1 VKLQQTGHGQEVF
14 KSMKTVTSKMSHKY
28 KKKLRKPGL
37 SPGVLSGFE
46 HSDSNDIADIYLIK
60 YNETNLIES
69 VVSSVAEMIVP
80 TPDEDHVYWYNIDG
94 VNNPNQLAQIEHK
107 YNLHSLLME
116 DIASAEQ
123 RPKLDD
129 YDDHLFLTVKM
140 IRYDEKINEISAEQV
155 SFVVAQNLILSFQEK
170 HKEGDVFNPNR
181 ERLRLNKG
189 KMRRMKADYLLY
201 SLLDT
206 IVDHYFEIMEYV
218 GDKLEAIEQEMLTN
232 PSPEKLKEIY
242 KFRRELIYLRKSVW
256 PLREVIVKLERN
268 ECSMISEAVKPFLRD
283 VYDHTIQVIET
294 VESTRDILSGIVDV
308 YLSSVS
314 NRMNSVMKVLTVIST
329 IFMPLAFITGLYGMN
344 FDNMPELHSENGYYV
359 VIGVCVAVALGMLI
373 YFQRKK
379 WL

>member
-1 VKLQQTGHGQEVF
+1 MPEMNNNRKN
-14 KSMKTVTSKMSHKY
+14 
-28 KKKLRKPGL
+28 KKRFRTPGL
-37 SPGVLSGFE
+37 SPGELSGFD
-46 HSDSNDIADIYLIK
+46 HSDDQDIADIYLIK
-60 YNETNLIES
+60 FNEEELIEGTVAS
-69 VVSSVAEMIVP
+69 VSEMIVP
-80 TPDEDHVYWYNIDG
+80 AQNADHVYWYNIDG
-94 VNNPNQLAQIEHK
+94 VNNPDQLREIEQK
-107 YNLHSLLME
+107 YNLHPLLME

-129 YDDHLFLTVKM
+129 YEDCLFLTIKM
-140 IRYDEKINEISAEQV
+140 IRYDEKINSIFSEQV
-155 SFVVAQNLILSFQEK
+155 SFVVAPNLILSFQEK
-170 HKEGDVFNPNR
+170 HKAGDVFNPNR
-181 ERLRLNKG
+181 ERLRTNKG
-189 KMRRMKADYLLY
+189 RMRKMNVDYLLY

-218 GDKLEAIEQEMLTN
+218 GDKLETIEQQMLTD
-232 PSPEKLKEIY
+232 PDPAKLKELY

-256 PLREVIVKLERN
+256 PLREVIVKLERDA
-268 ECSMISEAVKPFLRD
+268 CSMITEEVKPFLRD

-314 NRMNSVMKVLTVIST
+314 NRMNSVMKVLTIIST

-344 FDNMPELHSENGYYV
+344 FDNMPELHSQNGYYV
-359 VIGVCVAVALGMLI
+359 VLVVCAVVAIGMII

>member
-1 VKLQQTGHGQEVF
+1 
-14 KSMKTVTSKMSHKY
+14 MSRKNR
-28 KKKLRKPGL
+28 KRLRKPGL
-37 SPGVLSGFE
+37 SPGELSGFD
-46 HSDSNDIADIYLIK
+46 HSDATDIADIYLIK
-60 YNETNLIES
+60 YNEMELVEGT
-69 VVSSVAEMIVP
+69 VSSVEEMVVP
-80 TPDEDHVYWYNIDG
+80 SSNSDHVYWYNIDG
-94 VNNPNQLAQIEHK
+94 VNNPNQLAQIEQK
-107 YNLHSLLME
+107 YNLHPLLME

-129 YDDHLFLTVKM
+129 YDDCLFLTVKM
-140 IRYDEKINEISAEQV
+140 IRYDEKINEMSVEQV
-155 SFVVAQNLILSFQEK
+155 SFVVAPNLILSFQEK

-181 ERLRLNKG
+181 ERLKLNKG
-189 KMRRMKADYLLY
+189 KMRKMQVDYLLY

-218 GDKLEAIEQEMLTN
+218 GDKLETIEQEMLTD
-232 PSPEKLKEIY
+232 PDPTKLKSLY

-268 ECSMISEAVKPFLRD
+268 ECSMISEEVKPFLRD

-344 FDNMPELHSENGYYV
+344 FDNMPELHTKNGYYV
-359 VIGVCVAVALGMLI
+359 VIAVCATVAIGMLI

>member
-1 VKLQQTGHGQEVF
+1 
-14 KSMKTVTSKMSHKY
+14 MSHKY
-28 KKKLRKPGL
+28 KKRTRKPGL
-37 SPGVLSGFE
+37 SPGELTGFV
-46 HSDSNDIADIYLIK
+46 HSDDTEIADIYLIK
-60 YNETNLIES
+60 YNEMELVEGS
-69 VVSSVAEMIVP
+69 VSSAEEMVIP
-80 TPDEDHVYWYNIDG
+80 TQNADHIYWYNIDG
-94 VNNPNQLAQIEHK
+94 VNNPNQLSQIEQK
-107 YNLHSLLME
+107 YKLHQLLME
-116 DIASAEQ
+116 DIASGEQ

-129 YDDHLFLTVKM
+129 YGDCIFLTVKM
-140 IRYDEKINEISAEQV
+140 IRYNEIINEMSSEQV
-155 SFVVAQNLILSFQEK
+155 SFVIAPNLILSFQEK

-189 KMRRMKADYLLY
+189 KMRRMKVDYLLY

-218 GDKLEAIEQEMLTN
+218 GDKLETIEQEMLADPN
-232 PSPEKLKEIY
+232 PTKLKELY

-256 PLREVIVKLERN
+256 PLREVIVKLERD
-268 ECSMISEAVKPFLRD
+268 ECSMISEEVKPFLRD

-359 VIGVCVAVALGMLI
+359 VIAVCATVAVGMLI

>member
-1 VKLQQTGHGQEVF
+1 MG
-14 KSMKTVTSKMSHKY
+14 HKY
-28 KKKLRKPGL
+28 KKRLRKPGL
-37 SPGVLSGFE
+37 SPGELRGFE
-46 HSDSNDIADIYLIK
+46 HSDDTEIADIYLIK
-60 YNETNLIES
+60 YNAVELVEGG
-69 VVSSVAEMIVP
+69 VSSVEQMEVP
-80 TPDEDHVYWYNIDG
+80 TENSDHVYWYNIDG
-94 VNNPNQLAQIEHK
+94 VNNPDQLAQIEKK
-107 YNLHSLLME
+107 YNLHPLLME

-129 YDDHLFLTVKM
+129 YDDCLFLTVKM
-140 IRYDEKINEISAEQV
+140 IRYDEKIKEISAEQV
-155 SFVVAQNLILSFQEK
+155 SFVVAPNLILSFQEK

-181 ERLRLNKG
+181 ERLKLNKG
-189 KMRRMKADYLLY
+189 KMRKMQVDYLLY

-218 GDKLEAIEQEMLTN
+218 GDKLETIEQEMLTE
-232 PSPEKLKEIY
+232 PDPAKLKELY

-268 ECSMISEAVKPFLRD
+268 ECSMISETVKPFLRD

-314 NRMNSVMKVLTVIST
+314 NRMNSVMKVLTIIST

-344 FDNMPELHSENGYYV
+344 FDNMPELHTENGYYAVLSVCAV
-359 VIGVCVAVALGMLI
+359 VAIGMLI

>member
-1 VKLQQTGHGQEVF
+1 
-14 KSMKTVTSKMSHKY
+14 MSRKHT
-28 KKKLRKPGL
+28 KKHRKPGL
-37 SPGVLSGFE
+37 SPGELSGFD
-46 HSDSNDIADIYLIK
+46 HSDDNDIAEIYLIK
-60 YNETNLIES
+60 YNEIEL
-69 VVSSVAEMIVP
+69 VEGAVSSTEEMVVP
-80 TPDEDHVYWYNIDG
+80 TSTSDHVYWYNIDG
-94 VNNPNQLAQIEHK
+94 VNNPNQLSQIENK
-107 YNLHSLLME
+107 YNLHPLLME

-129 YDDHLFLTVKM
+129 YENCLFLTVKM

-242 KFRRELIYLRKSVW
+242 KFRIELIYLRKSVW

-359 VIGVCVAVALGMLI
+359 VIGVCIAVALGMLI

>member
-1 VKLQQTGHGQEVF
+1 MGQ
-14 KSMKTVTSKMSHKY
+14 
-28 KKKLRKPGL
+28 KKKHKLRKPGI
-37 SPGVLSGFE
+37 SPGELSGFDHTDE
-46 HSDSNDIADIYLIK
+46 SEYADIYLIQYGEAGLSESK
-60 YNETNLIES
+60 VES
-69 VVSSVAEMIVP
+69 VDKMIVP
-80 TPDEDHVYWYNIDG
+80 TADDKQVYWYNIDG
-94 VNNPNQLAQIEHK
+94 VNNPIQLADIEKK
-107 YNLHSLLME
+107 YSLHPLLME

-129 YDDHLFLTVKM
+129 YDNCLFLTIKM
-140 IRYDEKINEISAEQV
+140 IRLDEALSTIYSEQV
-155 SFVVAQNLILSFQEK
+155 SFVVFKNLILSFQEK
-170 HKEGDVFNPNR
+170 NKEGDVFNPNR
-181 ERLRLNKG
+181 LRLRQNKG
-189 KMRRMKADYLLY
+189 RIRRMGVDYLLY

-218 GDKLEAIEQEMLTN
+218 GDKLETIEQDMLAN
-232 PSPEKLKEIY
+232 PQPEKLKELY

-256 PLREVIVKLERN
+256 PLREVIVKLERDD
-268 ECSMISEAVKPFLRD
+268 CPMISDDVKPFLRD

-344 FDNMPELHSENGYYV
+344 FDNMPELHNQNGYYI
-359 VIGVCVAVALGMLI
+359 VIGVCLTIAIGMLV

>member
-1 VKLQQTGHGQEVF
+1 MRYKF
-14 KSMKTVTSKMSHKY
+14 KKRT
-28 KKKLRKPGL
+28 RKPGL
-37 SPGVLSGFE
+37 SPGELTGFD
-46 HSDSNDIADIYLIK
+46 HSDDTEIADIYLIK
-60 YNETNLIES
+60 YNEMELVEGA
-69 VVSSVAEMIVP
+69 VSSVEQMVIPAP
-80 TPDEDHVYWYNIDG
+80 NEDHIYWYNIDG
-94 VNNPNQLAQIEHK
+94 VNNPNQLSQIEKK
-107 YNLHSLLME
+107 YKLHPLLIE
-116 DIASAEQ
+116 DIASGEQ

-129 YDDHLFLTVKM
+129 YGDCIFLTVKM
-140 IRYDEKINEISAEQV
+140 IRYDDKINEMSAEQV
-155 SFVVAQNLILSFQEK
+155 SFVIAPNLILSFQEK
-170 HKEGDVFNPNR
+170 HKEGDVFGPNR

-189 KMRRMKADYLLY
+189 KMRKMQVDYLLY

-218 GDKLEAIEQEMLTN
+218 GDKLETIEQEMLADPN
-232 PSPEKLKEIY
+232 PTKLKELY

-256 PLREVIVKLERN
+256 PLREVIVKLERD
-268 ECSMISEAVKPFLRD
+268 ECSMISEEVKPFLRD

-359 VIGVCVAVALGMLI
+359 VIAVCVAVAVGMLI

>member
-1 VKLQQTGHGQEVF
+1 
-14 KSMKTVTSKMSHKY
+14 MSD
-28 KKKLRKPGL
+28 KKKHKFRKPGMR
-37 SPGVLSGFE
+37 PGELSGFVHTNESE
-46 HSDSNDIADIYLIK
+46 HADIYLIK
-60 YNETNLIES
+60 YCDTEINECKVES
-69 VVSSVAEMIVP
+69 VDNMMKPAADDKQI
-80 TPDEDHVYWYNIDG
+80 YWYNIDG
-94 VNNPNQLAQIEHK
+94 VNNPNQLAAIQDK
-107 YNLHSLLME
+107 YKLHPLLVE

-129 YDDHLFLTVKM
+129 YGDSLFLTVKM
-140 IRYDEKINEISAEQV
+140 IRFDEASATIYSEQV
-155 SFVVAQNLILSFQEK
+155 SFVVFENLILSFQEK
-170 HKEGDVFNPNR
+170 NKEGDVFNPNR
-181 ERLRLNKG
+181 ERLRQNKG
-189 KMRRMKADYLLY
+189 KMRRMGVDYLLY

-218 GDKLEAIEQEMLTN
+218 GDKLETIEQEMLTN
-232 PSPEKLKEIY
+232 PEPEKLKELY

-256 PLREVIVKLERN
+256 PLREVIVKLERG
-268 ECSMISEAVKPFLRD
+268 ECSMISEEVKPFLRD

-314 NRMNSVMKVLTVIST
+314 NRMNSVMKVLTIIST

-344 FDNMPELHSENGYYV
+344 FDNMPELHMHNGYYV
-359 VIGVCVAVALGMLI
+359 VIGVCAAIAVGMVI

>member
-1 VKLQQTGHGQEVF
+1 MRNKNKRH
-14 KSMKTVTSKMSHKY
+14 
-28 KKKLRKPGL
+28 RKPGL
-37 SPGVLSGFE
+37 SPGELTGFDHTNE
-46 HSDSNDIADIYLIK
+46 SEDADIYLIQFNDTEIK
-60 YNETNLIES
+60 ECK
-69 VVSSVAEMIVP
+69 VSSVEEMVVP
-80 TPDEDHVYWYNIDG
+80 SSDDRKVYWYNIDG
-94 VNNPNQLAQIEHK
+94 VNNPNQLAAIEKK
-107 YNLHSLLME
+107 YNLHPLLME

-129 YDDHLFLTVKM
+129 YDTSLFLTVKM
-140 IRYDEKINEISAEQV
+140 IRIDAATATIYSEQV
-155 SFVVAQNLILSFQEK
+155 SFVVFKNLILSFQEK
-170 HKEGDVFNPNR
+170 NKEGDVFNPNR
-181 ERLRLNKG
+181 ERLRQNKG
-189 KMRRMKADYLLY
+189 KMRRMGVDYLLY

-218 GDKLEAIEQEMLTN
+218 GDKLEVIEQEMLTN
-232 PSPEKLKEIY
+232 PEPEKLKELY

-256 PLREVIVKLERN
+256 PLREVIVKLERD
-268 ECSMISEAVKPFLRD
+268 ECSMITDEVKPFLRD

-344 FDNMPELHSENGYYV
+344 FDNMPELHNQNGYYV
-359 VIGVCVAVALGMLI
+359 VIAVCVGIAVGMLV

>member
-1 VKLQQTGHGQEVF
+1 MDKKFLNSWQ
-14 KSMKTVTSKMSHKY
+14 KMSHKN
-28 KKKLRKPGL
+28 KNKFRKPGL
-37 SPGVLSGFE
+37 SPGELSGFE
-46 HSDSNDIADIYLIK
+46 HSDKNEFADIYLIK
-60 YNETNLIES
+60 YNELGFEEG
-69 VVSSVAEMIVP
+69 VVSSVDEMIVP
-80 TPDEDHVYWYNIDG
+80 SQDSEEVYWYNIDG
-94 VNNPNQLAQIEHK
+94 VNNPDQLSQIEQK
-107 YNLHSLLME
+107 YNLHPLLME

-129 YDDHLFLTVKM
+129 YDDCLFLTVKM
-140 IRYDEKINEISAEQV
+140 IRYDEKINGMFSEQV
-155 SFVVAQNLILSFQEK
+155 SFVVAPNLILSFQEK

-181 ERLRLNKG
+181 ERLRANKG
-189 KMRRMKADYLLY
+189 KMRKMNVDYLLY

-218 GDKLEAIEQEMLTN
+218 GDKLETIEQQMLTD
-232 PSPEKLKEIY
+232 PDPAKLKELY

-344 FDNMPELHSENGYYV
+344 FDNMPELHAQNGYYV
-359 VIGVCVAVALGMLI
+359 VIGICVLVALTMLF

>member
-1 VKLQQTGHGQEVF
+1 
-14 KSMKTVTSKMSHKY
+14 MSHRNRKRH
-28 KKKLRKPGL
+28 RKPGL
-37 SPGVLSGFE
+37 SPGELTGFD
-46 HSDSNDIADIYLIK
+46 HSDSKEFAAIYLIK
-60 YNETNLIES
+60 FNATDIQES
-69 VVSSVAEMIVP
+69 TVASVKEMIVP
-80 TPDEDHVYWYNIDG
+80 TSKSEHVYWYNIDG
-94 VNNPNQLAQIEHK
+94 INNPNQLEEIELK
-107 YNLHSLLME
+107 YKLHALLME
-116 DIASAEQ
+116 DVASAEQ

-129 YDDHLFLTVKM
+129 YGDYIFLTVKM
-140 IRYDEKINEISAEQV
+140 IHYDEKSSELNSEQV
-155 SFVVAQNLILSFQEK
+155 SFVIAPNVILSFQERK
-170 HKEGDVFNPNR
+170 GDVFDPNR
-181 ERLRLNKG
+181 ERLRQSRG
-189 KMRRMKADYLLY
+189 KMRKMGADYLMY

-218 GDKLEAIEQEMLTN
+218 GDKLETIEQDMLTN
-232 PSPEKLKEIY
+232 PEPAKLKELY

-256 PLREVIVKLERN
+256 PLREVIVKMERDD
-268 ECSMISEAVKPFLRD
+268 CSMISEQVKPFLRD

-344 FDNMPELHSENGYYV
+344 FDYMPELHMHYGYFGVLGLCCLV
-359 VIGVCVAVALGMLI
+359 VIGMLI